1 MKKASY
7 EGQPPFS
14 LPTKPLLIVLS
25 GPSGAG
31 KDALLTKMKESG
43 YPLEYITTVTTRAQR
58 AEEKDNVDYHFISTG
73 KFQEMLKNNELLE
86 WANVYG
92 NWYGVP
98 KEPIKQALERGRDT
112 IVKVD
117 TQGAATIKKIMPE
130 AVFIFL
136 MPPSREELATRL
148 KQRHTES
155 PSDLALRIKTV
166 EEEIKQLPLFDYIV
180 VNKQD
185 TIDLA
190 VSDITAII
198 AAEKSVPP
206 RPSVVIMP
214 SSAVSATKPEI
225 IRVYPCSRRGKRVC

>member
-1 MKKASY
+1 MKKASH
-7 EGQPPFS
+7 ESQSFS

-31 KDALLTKMKESG
+31 KDTLLTRMKELGS
-43 YPLEYITTVTTRAQR
+43 PLEYITTVTTRAQR
-58 AEEKDNVDYHFISTG
+58 AKERDNVDYHFISER
-73 KFQEMLKNNELLE
+73 KFQEMIKNNELLE

-98 KEPIKQALERGRDT
+98 KQPVKQALDRGQDI

-117 TQGAATIKKIMPE
+117 TQGAATIKKILPE

-136 MPPSREELATRL
+136 IPSSMEELITRV

-155 PSDLALRIKTV
+155 PFDLALRIKTA

-180 VNKQD
+180 VNKRD
-185 TIDLA
+185 KIDLA
-190 VSDITAII
+190 ASEIKAIITAEKCRVSPRKI
-198 AAEKSVPP
+198 AL
-206 RPSVVIMP
+206 
-214 SSAVSATKPEI
+214 
-225 IRVYPCSRRGKRVC
+225 